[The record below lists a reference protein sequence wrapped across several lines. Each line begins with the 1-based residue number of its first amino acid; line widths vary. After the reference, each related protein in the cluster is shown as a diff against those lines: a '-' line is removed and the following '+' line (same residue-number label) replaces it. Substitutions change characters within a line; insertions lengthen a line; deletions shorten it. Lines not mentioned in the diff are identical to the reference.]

1 MSFVCMELG
10 GLVLDTGFCWGFWW
24 LQRGRA
30 TARAR
35 TGAIDGSLR
44 PSGCTPAF
52 GRVEAGRGGLVTARV
67 NACPSASPSD
77 VGGGVKREQTT
88 AKTEAD
94 PYGMTNKR
102 TSNGNGN
109 DKDKSWLGEVI
120 HSHPW
125 RDEAAPWMGHPCGYG
140 GERRADRFAIAMG
153 HPGKSKGK
161 AKMKYRDLSTA
172 QRTISPSVAPVEMTF
187 VVGEGAKTNN
197 SKDRSR
203 SLRDDKQ
210 KNKQR
215 QGKV

>member
-1 MSFVCMELG
+1 
-10 GLVLDTGFCWGFWW
+10 
-24 LQRGRA
+24 
-30 TARAR
+30 
-35 TGAIDGSLR
+35 
-44 PSGCTPAF
+44 
-52 GRVEAGRGGLVTARV
+52 
-67 NACPSASPSD
+67 
-77 VGGGVKREQTT
+77 
-88 AKTEAD
+88 
-94 PYGMTNKR
+94 MTKKSK
-102 TSNGNGN
+102 SNGNEE
-109 DKDKSWLGEVI
+109 DKSWLGVAI
-120 HSHPW
+120 QCRPW
-125 RDEAAPWMGHPCGYG
+125 RDKGAPWMGRRCGYG

-161 AKMKYRDLSTA
+161 GKMKYRDLSTA